1 MLTVGGLAIF
11 PVVSDVFAE
20 NAYVVHLPGR
30 PDCLVIDPGL
40 NPERILVVLDDAS
53 LAVAAI
59 LNTHG
64 HADHIAGNRA
74 LKQRSPAA
82 PLVRGRGDAAKLTD
96 AELNLS
102 APFGF
107 AVTSPPAD
115 RLVDEGEVVNYAGIP
130 LEVLAAPG
138 HSCGHV
144 MFLYRGSPLV
154 VFGGDVLFAGSI
166 GRTDF
171 PDGSFA
177 QLREAIHSKLF
188 TLAADTIV
196 FPGHGEP
203 TTVGEERETNPFVGR
218 PGA

>member
-74 LKQRSPAA
+74 LKQRYPAA
-82 PLVRGRGDAAKLTD
+82 PLVIGRGDAAKLTD

>member
-40 NPERILVVLDDAS
+40 NPERILVVLDGAS

-74 LKQRSPAA
+74 LKQRYPAA
-82 PLVRGRGDAAKLTD
+82 PLVIGRGDAAKLTD